1 LFGAETASG
10 PEEEFLDGPTD
21 YAYVINI
28 FDIWC
33 KY

>member
-10 PEEEFLDGPTD
+10 PEEQSLDGPTD

-28 FDIWC
+28 CDIRC
-33 KY
+33 KH